1 MRFENIYRIQKAF
14 LLPNEFSL
22 LCVATAEQKSNPHD
36 TSASGR
42 NVNMNAYV
50 TRHWKSGFLQ
60 RKHGREMLAGL
71 FILVSS
77 MLFLAPVA
85 SLAASATVF
94 VEGVPGGVI
103 VNTVEVNAK
112 VID

>member
-1 MRFENIYRIQKAF
+1 
-14 LLPNEFSL
+14 
-22 LCVATAEQKSNPHD
+22 
-36 TSASGR
+36 
-42 NVNMNAYV
+42 MNAYV

-71 FILVSS
+71 FILVSC

-103 VNTVEVNAK
+103 VNTVEVNTK
-112 VID
+112 VIVIDLFHQVHSGDPSAGRSAGRRVQGC